1 MDNNT
6 PEAIN
11 EIELGSKQ
19 KSKLNK
25 IAPEQQDNDQYSHE
39 ENMEDDDDLE
49 ERISNQNTKDVSVNK
64 SVTENQD
71 DFDLSEEPESRDKII
86 RKELDKY
93 LTQHPAGKVI

>member
-49 ERISNQNTKDVSVNK
+49 DVEEMEFNGAVMEASPV
-64 SVTENQD
+64 EED
-71 DFDLSEEPESRDKII
+71 DNEYDPFA
-86 RKELDKY
+86 
-93 LTQHPAGKVI
+93 T